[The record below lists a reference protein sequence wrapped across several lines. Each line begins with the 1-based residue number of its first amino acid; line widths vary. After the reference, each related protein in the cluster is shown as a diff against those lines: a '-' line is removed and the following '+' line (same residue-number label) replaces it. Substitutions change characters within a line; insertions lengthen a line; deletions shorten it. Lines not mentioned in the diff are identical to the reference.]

1 MAKITV
7 TLTAQYDDGK
17 TVKEP
22 GDTISIEEKQA
33 KQLAALGMVKL
44 SEDDDASATKP
55 AKKGKGKNAQT
66 APPADPGDDDPA
78 GGDPDI
84 PDPDDLGD
92 E

>member
-17 TVKEP
+17 TTKEP

-33 KQLAALGMVKL
+33 VQLAALGMVVLPVKETKQPK
-44 SEDDDASATKP
+44 SKSA
-55 AKKGKGKNAQT
+55 KGE
-66 APPADPGDDDPA
+66 APVEPD
-78 GGDPDI
+78 GGDPDAL
-84 PDPDDLGD
+84 DPDNLDPDALGD